1 MTDNVTRDVGSTRTR
16 PEGGCLSIVATPI
29 GNLSDI
35 SPRAVETLRDVELVA
50 CEDTRHTGALL
61 HALDCKVALLSLHAH
76 NEAARL
82 PELLT
87 RLTNGAHIALVSDA
101 GMPSVSD
108 PGARLVGAA
117 HAHGVRVEVIPGPSA
132 VTSAIAASGVLA
144 DGFVFVGFLPRKRGE
159 RSALFDRLDGLT
171 WPAVAFESPKR
182 VAAILNEIA
191 TRDPARQ
198 IAICR
203 EMSKL
208 YEHTIVG
215 TATELATHATLDPF
229 RGEIT
234 MVIWPPAAA
243 THDAHS
249 IDRLDEGIA
258 LLLDAGVSARQAADI
273 AASLGMGARNAA
285 YRAALAEASRR
296 AT

>member
-1 MTDNVTRDVGSTRTR
+1 MTDNVTSDAGSARAQ
-16 PEGGCLSIVATPI
+16 PKGGRLSIVATPI

-35 SPRAVETLRDVELVA
+35 SPRAVQTLREVELIA
-50 CEDTRHTGALL
+50 CEDTRHTGVLL
-61 HALDCKVALLSLHAH
+61 HALDCKVARISLHAH

-108 PGARLVGAA
+108 PGARLVSAA
-117 HAHGVRVEVIPGPSA
+117 HAQGIRVEVIPGPSA
-132 VTSAIAASGVLA
+132 VTSAIAASGASA
-144 DGFVFVGFLPRKRGE
+144 DGFIFVGFLPRKLGE
-159 RSALFDRLDGLT
+159 RTTLFDRLDGLT

-208 YEHTIVG
+208 FEHTIVG
-215 TATELATHATLDPF
+215 TAAELAARATLDPF

-234 MVIWPPAAA
+234 MVIWPPATD
-243 THDAHS
+243 THKARGGA
-249 IDRLDEGIA
+249 RLDEGIA